1 LSIELNRDNYESVAL
16 QSRGVVLVDFW
27 GVLCK
32 PCLAL
37 MPAVEQLE
45 KDYSGQ
51 AMVGKVNSSQN
62 RMLCAGLRVMSLPTF
77 IVYKDGVERERLTG
91 EGLKAADL
99 KAAID
104 RAVA

>member
-1 LSIELNRDNYESVAL
+1 MAVELNRDNYEPLAL
-16 QSRGVVLVDFW
+16 QSKGVVFVDFW
-27 GVLCK
+27 GPLCK

-45 KDYSGQ
+45 KDYRGQ
-51 AMVGKVNSSQN
+51 ATVGKVNSSQN
-62 RMLCAGLRVMSLPTF
+62 RMLCARLRVMSLPTF

-91 EGLKAADL
+91 EGLKPADL

-104 RAVA
+104 RAVG